1 MVNKSGYTQSQ
12 PGKRNGRGVASRSK
26 SKTVQAEKATTPKD
40 IVERMD
46 GIVVGQQDAKRK
58 LAVGLLNHFKRI
70 NDKSAN
76 TRTMGDL
83 ADVTLEKSNV
93 LLIGPS
99 GSGKTYLVQALAER
113 LEIPFAIADATSL
126 TESGYVG
133 DDVDT
138 MLHSLI
144 RSANGD
150 LESAEN
156 GIIFIDEIDKL
167 RKTSGNVSNRKD
179 PSGEGVQ
186 QALLKMIEGTL
197 RAVTVDP
204 MVNGRKHPEAATIEL
219 NTKNILFICAG
230 AFTGLSEIVS
240 DRLGR
245 KTPSGKSP
253 LSDVTAEDLIKFG
266 MIPEFIGRVPVV
278 VALDALTVD
287 DLMAILTEP
296 RNAILKQYRK
306 LLRMDGI
313 EISFAKDALKEIA
326 TQALKLGTGARG
338 LRSVVESFMTDV
350 VFDLTAKGPGD
361 YQLDAAVVRGASLP
375 RKMKA
380 SASRSNN

>member
-12 PGKRNGRGVASRSK
+12 PGKRSGRGVASRSK
-26 SKTVQAEKATTPKD
+26 SKTVQAEKAITPKD
-40 IVERMD
+40 IVEWMD
-46 GIVVGQQDAKRK
+46 RIVVGQQDAKRK
-58 LAVGLLNHFKRI
+58 LAVGLLNHYKRI
-70 NDKSAN
+70 NDKSAIL
-76 TRTMGDL
+76 RTMGDL
-83 ADVTLEKSNV
+83 ADVTVEKSNV

-99 GSGKTYLVQALAER
+99 GSGKTYLVQALAE
-113 LEIPFAIADATSL
+113 LLDIPFAIADATSL

-138 MLHSLI
+138 MLHSLL
-144 RSANGD
+144 RAANGNVG
-150 LESAEN
+150 SAEN

-167 RKTSGNVSNRKD
+167 RKTSENVSITRD
-179 PSGEGVQ
+179 VSGEGVQ

-197 RAVTVDP
+197 RVVTVDP
-204 MVNGRKHPEAATIEL
+204 MVNGRKHPEAATVEL

-230 AFTGLSEIVS
+230 AFTGLSKIIS

-245 KTPSGKSP
+245 KTSSGKSP

-278 VALDALTVD
+278 VGLDALTVD

-350 VFDLTAKGPGD
+350 IFDLTAKGPGT
-361 YQLDAAVVRGASLP
+361 YQLDAAVVRGTSLP

-380 SASRSNN
+380 SASTQN